1 MSTNERAGYAE
12 HQTASGGLAGRRI
25 AVTGGT
31 SGLGLALVE
40 ELSTLGAHVAFVARG
55 RERIEQVRRK
65 WPKTHGIAG
74 DVARKD
80 EIHPIAIQV
89 ASALGGVDVLINNAS
104 SLGPV
109 PLASLADTDCEDLEQ
124 ALATNLLGPFR
135 LTKALLGSLASS
147 AREGRGARGRQH
159 LQRRRR
165 QRVRRMGRLR
175 REQSSAAA
183 HDAHLAGGARSSRRA
198 ADLVRPGRHGHSAAR
213 RSDPRCGPLHS
224 ERPRQRQPAS

>member
-1 MSTNERAGYAE
+1 MSTNERAGYAT
-12 HQTASGGLAGRRI
+12 HQTASGSLAGRRI

-31 SGLGLALVE
+31 SGLGLTLVE

-55 RERIEQVRRK
+55 RERIEQVRRT

-104 SLGPV
+104 SLGPM

-147 AREGRGARGRQH
+147 AREGRGAGEAAHTLGKARA
-159 LQRRRR
+159 
-165 QRVRRMGRLR
+165 VRFHGR
-175 REQSSAAA
+175 RE
-183 HDAHLAGGARSSRRA
+183 RR
-198 ADLVRPGRHGHSAAR
+198 GHSVMEGWHFVPELIPGENEVGIQTSISR
-213 RSDPRCGPLHS
+213 VGMK
-224 ERPRQRQPAS
+224 